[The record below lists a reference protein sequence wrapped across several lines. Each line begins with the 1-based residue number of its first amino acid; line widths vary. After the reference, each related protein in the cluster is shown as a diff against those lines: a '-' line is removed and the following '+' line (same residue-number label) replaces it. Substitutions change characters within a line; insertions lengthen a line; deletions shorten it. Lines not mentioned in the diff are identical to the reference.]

1 MNSGPSSFGHLFL
14 KLRNPENTKSKE
26 LIDYGVNYA
35 ADADRNE
42 GIFYAVKGIFGLYGG
57 RFTMLPFHQKIREY
71 INVEGRDLWEY
82 PLNFSTEETD
92 ELIDHLLELDQA
104 QAPYHFFSNNCS
116 YQIARALEAVRPSLR
131 ISKNL
136 PAWVI
141 PLDVLKEMAREP
153 YLLIPPT
160 FHRSLKSDYLESLRH
175 LDSNGLKSLEEVN
188 RTLKLPDDKA
198 LENNDKAAVLDAA
211 MKFYALK
218 SYQAHQ
224 DLDQEKY
231 RLSVARAR
239 LGVAST
245 DRISATPTPPDQS
258 HDSGGVSL
266 GRGWSK
272 DGGHY
277 QSFKLRQAFH
287 EITQEDSGAVKF
299 SHIESLSYNFRYSDS
314 GRASLEDFTL
324 LNLLNTSPITHLD
337 RPFSW
342 RAHLG
347 VEDHFQTRAQGGI
360 GASQDLSS
368 RFRITQL
375 LFASQRRSE
384 TGGGVNVVL
393 VGRPFQDLGFLAD
406 GSYIWTTTSKRRWNL
421 RAQLDYQLSKNWDFV
436 IEHENQSFTEGKI
449 LYSFLF

>member
-1 MNSGPSSFGHLFL
+1 
-14 KLRNPENTKSKE
+14 
-26 LIDYGVNYA
+26 
-35 ADADRNE
+35 
-42 GIFYAVKGIFGLYGG
+42 
-57 RFTMLPFHQKIREY
+57 
-71 INVEGRDLWEY
+71 
-82 PLNFSTEETD
+82 
-92 ELIDHLLELDQA
+92 
-104 QAPYHFFSNNCS
+104 
-116 YQIARALEAVRPSLR
+116 
-131 ISKNL
+131 
-136 PAWVI
+136 
-141 PLDVLKEMAREP
+141 
-153 YLLIPPT
+153 
-160 FHRSLKSDYLESLRH
+160 
-175 LDSNGLKSLEEVN
+175 
-188 RTLKLPDDKA
+188 
-198 LENNDKAAVLDAA
+198 
-211 MKFYALK
+211 
-218 SYQAHQ
+218 
-224 DLDQEKY
+224 
-231 RLSVARAR
+231 
-239 LGVAST
+239 
-245 DRISATPTPPDQS
+245 
-258 HDSGGVSL
+258 L

-272 DGGHY
+272 AGGHY